1 MKTYFNRR
9 QFIGGMGAAA
19 GGLMLPGSLTRP
31 AFAETYPARDLMWL
45 VHQAPGGLI
54 DSTTRVAL
62 PYLERHGFGAT
73 IEYLSG
79 ASGRIARAELF
90 NARPDGHMIMTDT
103 SPDEVLGELI
113 YNGQYKVAAFQPIYG
128 WYLNTF
134 NVFHATIG
142 RASHRERVCQYV

>member
-90 NARPDGHMIMTDT
+90 NARPDGHMIMTDRSEERRRGKECVRT
-103 SPDEVLGELI
+103 GRSRLSPPPEKKKPP
-113 YNGQYKVAAFQPIYG
+113 YHTQTNRFK
-128 WYLNTF
+128 
-134 NVFHATIG
+134 
-142 RASHRERVCQYV
+142 

>member
-79 ASGRIARAELF
+79 ARSEERRVGKECVSTCRSRW
-90 NARPDGHMIMTDT
+90 
-103 SPDEVLGELI
+103 SP
-113 YNGQYKVAAFQPIYG
+113 Y
-128 WYLNTF
+128 
-134 NVFHATIG
+134 H
-142 RASHRERVCQYV
+142 